1 MTAKAMDNHNR
12 WRSKTVAFRMSPEEA
27 DQLDAF
33 VQMSGLPKQDYLIQ
47 RALQREV
54 VVVGNPRVY
63 KGLWIQMEV
72 IHKELQCISTERF
85 IDDELLDRVEQIT
98 IIMNA
103 MREADRPTSGEA
115 IWLARH
121 VAATRRSR
129 GAAEDEGGIE

>member
-1 MTAKAMDNHNR
+1 MTAKTMDNHNR

-63 KGLWIQMEV
+63 KGLRIQMEA
-72 IHKELQCISTERF
+72 IHDDLQPISTERF
-85 IDDELLDRVEQIT
+85 IDDELIDRVEQIT
-98 IIMNA
+98 IIMKS
-103 MREADRPTSGEA
+103 MK
-115 IWLARH
+115 
-121 VAATRRSR
+121 
-129 GAAEDEGGIE
+129 EDANDS

>member
-1 MTAKAMDNHNR
+1 MSAKVKDDHNR
-12 WRSKTVAFRMSPEEA
+12 WRNKTVAFRMSPEEA

-63 KGLWIQMEV
+63 KGLRIQMEA
-72 IHKELQCISTERF
+72 IYNELQRISTERF

-98 IIMNA
+98 AIMQSMMERTNQK
-103 MREADRPTSGEA
+103 EEPYDPK
-115 IWLARH
+115 
-121 VAATRRSR
+121 
-129 GAAEDEGGIE
+129 

>member
-27 DQLDAF
+27 NQLDAF

-54 VVVGNPRVY
+54 VVIGNPRVY
-63 KGLWIQMEV
+63 KGLRIQMEA
-72 IHKELQCISTERF
+72 IHKELQRISAEHL

-98 IIMNA
+98 IIVKGMKEELN
-103 MREADRPTSGEA
+103 DR
-115 IWLARH
+115 
-121 VAATRRSR
+121 
-129 GAAEDEGGIE
+129 